1 MVCANSLE
9 NGKLDIIK
17 LYKFK
22 CRENELLLA
31 ARHIECLEM
40 YLLLLLRKYV
50 DAHNL
55 LWDIVRSRQ
64 HRTTHIFRPCYFC
77 LFFFYFFFYYFY
89 YLFLFSYKFLDFKN
103 YCSLTKAFLGNFAY
117 AQLTIF
123 FYYSSIAVLY
133 GNGEGCWIEHSVSQ
147 LRVYLSP
154 EGAKNVSCP

>member
-22 CRENELLLA
+22 CKENELLLA
-31 ARHIECLEM
+31 ARYIECLEM

-64 HRTTHIFRPCYFC
+64 HRTTHIFRPCYFSFFFL
-77 LFFFYFFFYYFY
+77 LFFL
-89 YLFLFSYKFLDFKN
+89 LFLLFVSVFL
-103 YCSLTKAFLGNFAY
+103 
-117 AQLTIF
+117 
-123 FYYSSIAVLY
+123 
-133 GNGEGCWIEHSVSQ
+133 
-147 LRVYLSP
+147 
-154 EGAKNVSCP
+154 